1 MSELLMIKVS
11 LKSARVLF
19 SFPLYCNI
27 QSTVSK
33 GRRQDIMRTLKVY
46 LIPRS
51 TDGQV
56 GCRECNHQSKD
67 VLQQ

>member
-1 MSELLMIKVS
+1 MIEVS

-19 SFPLYCNI
+19 SFPLYCNV
-27 QSTVSK
+27 QLTVSN
-33 GRRQDIMRTLKVY
+33 GRHQDIMRTLKVY
-46 LIPRS
+46 LIPRT
-51 TDGQV
+51 TDGQG